1 MRRFDLQY
9 FISGILLFA
18 TCLSSEAQIFV
29 NEKYSSRFI
38 CGLHSSGSGYNAVD
52 PVTNEE
58 FTYSNVFLEPY
69 VGYFFN
75 RNFGVGLIAGY
86 DFVRGNQAPHRDLF
100 DIGIFGRYY
109 YPVKLN
115 REVLDRILFL
125 SEASYRRSTYEL
137 SSDEVYFESDG
148 FRYDYIS
155 LVPFGAEI
163 RLFKELYFE
172 LSTEWLIY
180 SENYNRFGYRIGFE
194 YHLRKIEK

>member
-1 MRRFDLQY
+1 MRRFDFQY
-9 FISGILLFA
+9 FILGFLLIGICFR
-18 TCLSSEAQIFV
+18 SEGQIIA
-29 NEKYSSRFI
+29 NEKYASRFI
-38 CGLHSSGSGYNAVD
+38 FGLHSSGAGFNAVHPD
-52 PVTNEE
+52 TGEE

-75 RNFGVGLIAGY
+75 KNFGIGLIAGY
-86 DFVRGNQAPHRDLF
+86 DFVRGNQEPHRDLF

-194 YHLRKIEK
+194 YHLRNVEK

>member
-1 MRRFDLQY
+1 MRRFDFQY
-9 FISGILLFA
+9 FILGFLLIGICFR
-18 TCLSSEAQIFV
+18 SEGQIIA
-29 NEKYSSRFI
+29 NEKYASRFI
-38 CGLHSSGSGYNAVD
+38 FGLHSSGTGFNAVHPD
-52 PVTNEE
+52 TGEE

-75 RNFGVGLIAGY
+75 ENFGIGLIAGY
-86 DFVRGNQAPHRDLF
+86 DFVRGNQEPHRDLF